1 MTNLLLLG
9 FFAQWFRMDYYRF
22 GYPSSFWWKENS

>member
-1 MTNLLLLG
+1 MIVRL
-9 FFAQWFRMDYYRF
+9 FAQWFRMDYYRF

>member
-9 FFAQWFRMDYYRF
+9 FLPSGSVVDYHRI
-22 GYPSSFWWKENS
+22 GYLAVVWR

>member
-9 FFAQWFRMDYYRF
+9 FLPSGSVDYYRF